1 MGRGQ
6 GTLLHLPFFEV
17 LGGLTEDVPEWRAT
31 KAGLVTLR
39 LFDSWVADGWCAV
52 EPSTWTARAVRESVR
67 EVESPSVVRSILT
80 SVLDAMESSPG
91 VRVAVVAPR
100 LMAYGRAL
108 QFEGRWSLAADVYR
122 TVIAHAHP
130 IEDADVVVPASLQL
144 GASLRMLA
152 EWTEAAEA
160 YSAAGEIAALTGDL
174 MNVLRSRVSEG
185 NLAIDRGNLPR
196 AETILEGAIAEASA
210 ARFGEVHAL
219 ALHARAHV
227 AHMRRDFELAV
238 RLAYEA
244 LDGLTSRTARDRVL
258 SDIATSFLELG
269 VRSAA
274 RDAYLVL
281 AATAQEQY
289 MRWLATVNLME
300 LAALDRVEPTFE
312 QYRRELADAPLP
324 VTLAAHYYFYVGQ
337 GYRLFG
343 RPVPARAALGR
354 AVEVA
359 AANQLNQLLFDAESS
374 LKELARGGVPAVPR
388 TADAPASTAGVA
400 DAVRDMR
407 RLAGVGA

>member
-1 MGRGQ
+1 MGSAQ
-6 GTLLHLPFFEV
+6 GTLLHLPFFES
-17 LGGLTEDVPEWRAT
+17 LAGMSEDAPEWRAT
-31 KAGLVTLR
+31 TAGLVTLR
-39 LFDSWVADGWCAV
+39 LFDSWAAEGPRAVAPGAWG
-52 EPSTWTARAVRESVR
+52 ARAVRDAIR
-67 EVESPSVVRSILT
+67 EVDARSAARALLT

-91 VRVAVVAPR
+91 VRMSVVAPR
-100 LMAYGRAL
+100 LMAYAREL
-108 QFEGRWSLAADVYR
+108 QFEGRWTLAADVYR

-130 IEDADVVVPASLQL
+130 VEDADVVVPASMQL

-152 EWTEAAEA
+152 EWNEAAEA
-160 YSAAGEIAALTGDL
+160 YSTAGQIAELTGDL

-196 AETILEGAIAEASA
+196 AEAILDDTIAEASA
-210 ARFGEVHAL
+210 AQLGEVRAL

-227 AHMRRDFELAV
+227 AHMRQEYELAV

-244 LDGLTSRTARDRVL
+244 LGGLKSRSARDRVL

-269 VRSAA
+269 VRTAA

-300 LAALDRVEPTFE
+300 IAALDRAEPIFE

-324 VTLAAHYYFYVGQ
+324 VTLAAHYYYYVGQ

-343 RPVPARAALGR
+343 RPAPARAALAR
-354 AVEVA
+354 AVEMA
-359 AANQLNQLLFDAESS
+359 TANQLNQLLFQAEAS
-374 LKELARGGVPAVPR
+374 LEELGRGGELSSTSSAEVP
-388 TADAPASTAGVA
+388 TSTAEVA
-400 DAVRDMR
+400 EAVRDMR
-407 RLAGVGA
+407 RLAGVGV